1 MPSDDNDMFYFKDVH
16 KQYKVPFVV
25 YADFKSILIPC
36 IQENFSDNAL
46 YTQKTHEHQ
55 ASGFCYIIVSDVEDF
70 NTPPVVYRGENAVE
84 KILEC
89 INKLIRRKYSRV
101 FGLSLLVEDRT
112 FTCTCKKRLTANC
125 RGHVIFEDVLHLQK
139 SNLIIFSLFSIL
151 YGADTLEQTI

>member
-70 NTPPVVYRGENAVE
+70 NTPPVVYRGENTVE
-84 KILEC
+84 KSFIMFVLEEKR
-89 INKLIRRKYSRV
+89 ISDYSKWKV
-101 FGLSLLVEDRT
+101 NALV
-112 FTCTCKKRLTANC
+112 
-125 RGHVIFEDVLHLQK
+125 DV
-139 SNLIIFSLFSIL
+139 
-151 YGADTLEQTI
+151 YVG